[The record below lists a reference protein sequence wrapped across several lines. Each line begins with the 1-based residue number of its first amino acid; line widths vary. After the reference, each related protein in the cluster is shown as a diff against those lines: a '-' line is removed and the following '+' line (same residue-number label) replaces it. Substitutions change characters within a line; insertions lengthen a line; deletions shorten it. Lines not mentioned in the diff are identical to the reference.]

1 MTQSLLYAHELPI
14 NEKIQIYIPTVEEI
28 LDDEDG
34 YYSALSLV
42 VSAPI
47 DFMVQLDDFG
57 IDFSKINDYEL
68 FLLMFT
74 ALRELDTHLLFGNLD
89 LSKFDFEEPDDGRP
103 PFLFDQENDIVIDR
117 IIHAMMASALRKVNH
132 LERDKRK
139 PGNEEAR
146 KYMIER
152 ARAKLKRQ
160 KNRKMDSQLESL
172 IVAMVNTEQY
182 KYDYETTKNLT
193 IYQFNESVRQIVSK
207 IDYEHK
213 MNGVYAG
220 TIDPKGLKPDEL
232 NWLIHK

>member
-1 MTQSLLYAHELPI
+1 MTQNLLYATELPI
-14 NEKIQIYIPTVEEI
+14 NDKIKICIPTIEEI
-28 LDDEDG
+28 VEDEDG
-34 YYSALSLV
+34 YYSALSLI

-47 DFMVQLDDFG
+47 DFMVQLDDIG

-68 FLLMFT
+68 FLLTFT
-74 ALRELDTHLLFGNLD
+74 ALQQLDTHLIFRDLD
-89 LSKFDFEEPDDGRP
+89 LSKFIYNESDENSLPILIDM
-103 PFLFDQENDIVIDR
+103 ENDIIIDR
-117 IIHAMMASALRKVNH
+117 SIHAMIASALRSVNH

-152 ARAKLKRQ
+152 ARKKQARQ
-160 KNRKMDSQLESL
+160 KNKKFESQLESL

-182 KYDYETTKNLT
+182 KYDFESTKLLT
-193 IYQFNESVRQIVSK
+193 IYQFNECVRQIVK
-207 IDYEHK
+207 KVDYEHK

-220 TIDPKGLKPDEL
+220 TIDPKGFRQDEL